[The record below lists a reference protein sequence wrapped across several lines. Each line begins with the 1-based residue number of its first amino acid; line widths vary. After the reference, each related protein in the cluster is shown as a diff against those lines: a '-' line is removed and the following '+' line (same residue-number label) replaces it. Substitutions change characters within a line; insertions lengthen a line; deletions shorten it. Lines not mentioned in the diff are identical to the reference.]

1 MFTTAYIAS
10 GRGVQSGDGR
20 KCSWAREASAPHAAL
35 APDGLLIVIESD
47 PARAAELRATY
58 SSGAP
63 GSRCTVIG
71 GDPRRILYKLA
82 GPFDVIFCAAQHLAV
97 RPMLQQLLSP
107 NGVLITNGDT

>member
-1 MFTTAYIAS
+1 MDESVRGRAKRVLVVGAS
-10 GRGVQSGDGR
+10 SDKQDF
-20 KCSWAREASAPHAAL
+20 APYAAM

-47 PARAAELRATY
+47 PARAAELRGAY
-58 SSGAP
+58 LADAP

-82 GPFDVIFCAAQHLAV
+82 GPFDVIFCTTQHLGV

-107 NGVLITNGDT
+107 DGVLITNGDT